1 MVGKQWSLQTFLPG
15 TTEETEKM
23 NRERAIPPNRAP
35 DPVPAGVVSEW
46 LAPFLDH
53 LAKERRYSRHTVRNY
68 RQAFEDFWRWLARSG
83 LADRAWDQLEPR
95 DLRDFV
101 IEGQR
106 RFSRR
111 TLHNHISGLRAFWK
125 FWMRRGRFSRSPLT
139 GLPLPKLAQ
148 SLPKFLTEKQMV
160 DLLTGP
166 QRLIDNGSLDPFTA
180 WRDRLMMELLYGGGL
195 RVSELSGLDY
205 GQIDFERGFARV
217 LGKGNKERMC
227 PLGRVAMAVLVKWR
241 DEFARTSA
249 ADAPVLVN
257 ARGERLPV
265 RQIQR
270 LLKRYL
276 VLADLP
282 ADMTPH
288 KLRHSYATHLLNA
301 GADLRLVQEL
311 LGHVNLATTQI
322 YTHVSV
328 ARLKKVYD
336 QAHPRA

>member
-1 MVGKQWSLQTFLPG
+1 
-15 TTEETEKM
+15 M
-23 NRERAIPPNRAP
+23 NVEREDQP
-35 DPVPAGVVSEW
+35 DPMAATVPPAVAAEW
-46 LAPFLDH
+46 LAPFLEH
-53 LAKERRYSRHTVRNY
+53 LAKERRYSRYTVRNY

-83 LADRAWDQLEPR
+83 LADRGWDRLESR

-111 TLHNHISGLRAFWK
+111 TLHNHLSGLRAFWK
-125 FWMRRGRFSRSPLT
+125 FWMRRGRLSHSPLA

-148 SLPKFLTEKQMV
+148 PLPKFLTEKQMV
-160 DLLTGP
+160 DLLAAP
-166 QRLIDNGSLDPFTA
+166 QRLIENGSLDLFTA
-180 WRDRLMMELLYGGGL
+180 WRDRLVMELLYGGGL
-195 RVSELSGLDY
+195 RVSELSGLNY

-217 LGKGNKERMC
+217 LGKGNKERLC

-249 ADAPVLVN
+249 ADAPVIVN
-257 ARGERLPV
+257 AHHERLPV
-265 RQIQR
+265 REIQR

-276 VLADLP
+276 ALAGLP

-328 ARLKKVYD
+328 AHLKMVYD
-336 QAHPRA
+336 KAHPRA

>member
-1 MVGKQWSLQTFLPG
+1 
-15 TTEETEKM
+15 
-23 NRERAIPPNRAP
+23 
-35 DPVPAGVVSEW
+35 
-46 LAPFLDH
+46 
-53 LAKERRYSRHTVRNY
+53 
-68 RQAFEDFWRWLARSG
+68 
-83 LADRAWDQLEPR
+83 
-95 DLRDFV
+95 
-101 IEGQR
+101 
-106 RFSRR
+106 
-111 TLHNHISGLRAFWK
+111 
-125 FWMRRGRFSRSPLT
+125 
-139 GLPLPKLAQ
+139 
-148 SLPKFLTEKQMV
+148 
-160 DLLTGP
+160 
-166 QRLIDNGSLDPFTA
+166 
-180 WRDRLMMELLYGGGL
+180 MMELLYGGGL